1 MLPVRVSLLYPSS
14 HLQLPESSFHSLF
27 LCATAT
33 PWAGINALDAAVLAY
48 NGVSVLRQQT
58 EDKVRIQGIV
68 QPEPSWVQ
76 NVIPDVARLSYG
88 VRAPTYAQV
97 DRYLQRV
104 CDCFEGA
111 ARATGC
117 TVDIHVD
124 AVGYEEILYNAPLG
138 NIYEEYMTA
147 TEGVTVLRD
156 VPL

>member
-1 MLPVRVSLLYPSS
+1 MRPVRVPLLYPSS
-14 HLQLPESSFHSLF
+14 HLQLAKIVHSLF
-27 LCATAT
+27 LCTTAT

-68 QPEPSWVQ
+68 LPEPTWVQ

-111 ARATGC
+111 ARG
-117 TVDIHVD
+117 
-124 AVGYEEILYNAPLG
+124 L
-138 NIYEEYMTA
+138 
-147 TEGVTVLRD
+147 
-156 VPL
+156 